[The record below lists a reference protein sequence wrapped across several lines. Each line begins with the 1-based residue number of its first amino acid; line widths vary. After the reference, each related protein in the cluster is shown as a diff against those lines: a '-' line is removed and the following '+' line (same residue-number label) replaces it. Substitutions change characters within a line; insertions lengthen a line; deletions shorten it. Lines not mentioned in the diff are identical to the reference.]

1 MESVDSFWFKGSVLE
16 VHRGVLQGCL
26 SKNIWM
32 DKGSKPSLISW
43 VEELQ
48 FSIQPSLHSK
58 ANRTSKRNSPLISDP
73 KTANNKESQGKNIL
87 GPPGSKDPDL
97 HNLVGGGG
105 GSSQIASLLGGDRQS
120 DAMKYWVPSPI
131 AQQSSINPV
140 EAPSEPTSQQV
151 ACSGGRGRGIAPGDD
166 ARWLSLDTL

>member
-1 MESVDSFWFKGSVLE
+1 MGEKTLALKYAQRWE
-16 VHRGVLQGCL
+16 VTYVTISERIFR
-26 SKNIWM
+26 NIT
-32 DKGSKPSLISW
+32 
-43 VEELQ
+43 
-48 FSIQPSLHSK
+48 
-58 ANRTSKRNSPLISDP
+58 TSRYWITRYRYP
-73 KTANNKESQGKNIL
+73 
-87 GPPGSKDPDL
+87 
-97 HNLVGGGG
+97 VGG

>member
-1 MESVDSFWFKGSVLE
+1 MTVLN
-16 VHRGVLQGCL
+16 G
-26 SKNIWM
+26 NIA
-32 DKGSKPSLISW
+32 
-43 VEELQ
+43 
-48 FSIQPSLHSK
+48 H
-58 ANRTSKRNSPLISDP
+58 
-73 KTANNKESQGKNIL
+73 
-87 GPPGSKDPDL
+87 
-97 HNLVGGGG
+97 GG

>member
-1 MESVDSFWFKGSVLE
+1 MLVYRYLQAIVYELIIKACLLETMKNQTFHHLFQPEKCEKNLINDS
-16 VHRGVLQGCL
+16 
-26 SKNIWM
+26 
-32 DKGSKPSLISW
+32 
-43 VEELQ
+43 
-48 FSIQPSLHSK
+48 
-58 ANRTSKRNSPLISDP
+58 
-73 KTANNKESQGKNIL
+73 
-87 GPPGSKDPDL
+87 
-97 HNLVGGGG
+97 G